1 MFVIVAGGAHGVCVK
16 VSDVGGGMT
25 RKQANA
31 LFSYRQSSVSS
42 SPSSSSKYDPV
53 AAALDRRA
61 SGLDAAHSFGLRIA
75 SLHAKYF
82 GGDLSLM
89 PMEGHGVDA
98 YIYMNCLTGAS
109 EVK

>member
-1 MFVIVAGGAHGVCVK
+1 MSIVVAGGAHGVCIK
-16 VSDVGGGMT
+16 VSDLGGGMT

-31 LFSYRQSSVSS
+31 LLSYRQSSRQ
-42 SPSSSSKYDPV
+42 SSSSKYDPV
-53 AAALDRRA
+53 AAALERRA
-61 SGLDAAHSFGLRIA
+61 SLLDASHSFGLRIA

-98 YIYMNCLTGAS
+98 YVYMNCLTGAS